1 MISQHTFTPTCH
13 VIQLSRVTFPVMCH
27 VSRVTCLTSTSVS
40 RRLMM
45 TLAVGLVQA
54 GCDLAAKIRE
64 ILLVFVTT
72 AA

>member
-1 MISQHTFTPTCH
+1 MSP
-13 VIQLSRVTFPVMCH
+13 L
-27 VSRVTCLTSTSVS
+27 LTSTRVR

-45 TLAVGLVQA
+45 TEAVGLVQA